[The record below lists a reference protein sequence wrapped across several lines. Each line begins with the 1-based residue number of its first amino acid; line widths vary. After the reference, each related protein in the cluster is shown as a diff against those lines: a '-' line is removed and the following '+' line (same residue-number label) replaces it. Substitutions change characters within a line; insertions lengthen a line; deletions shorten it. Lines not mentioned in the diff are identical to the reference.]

1 MDKAYEMHLNVNRA
15 RIVGETLTYLNTR
28 LGIMKDLTKDQA
40 YYLTASAFRTYAFD
54 EQDWNALKEKDEFF
68 PKFLKD
74 VKSLP
79 YKSAI
84 KKISDELWEKSN
96 PNREKEEQAHEE
108 AEKREREKKEKE
120 KESIFEEEEEPQQD
134 SHNSRSNTVNARDIN
149 NVTMGDGKAISF
161 HIAPDPEVEKRVL
174 SLVHQG
180 RFNEAHQDIRGF
192 ILECL
197 EGQLTGEDLQKA
209 LNPGDAKISKPVQMD
224 SVGITQTFHIKNQ
237 SLVDAL
243 ADAHFG
249 LVLTSQLLKEKKK
262 EEEEMWNHK
271 QHHYGHAIDELIIHE
286 DIKAASAALEMN
298 EDTCKK
304 AVETELCDACDHLEH
319 EREIEALETVSASL
333 PKDMPPKKNEAGP
346 KQAEPN
352 QAGPSQPAPNPDALT
367 EQDKKDID
375 DYGLIGIKT
384 HSEMEEYRQ
393 SGAFER
399 DKLLMEGRILSLP
412 DDL

>member
-96 PNREKEEQAHEE
+96 PNREKEEQEREE
-108 AEKREREKKEKE
+108 AERKAKEKE
-120 KESIFEEEEEPQQD
+120 KKDKESIFEEEEPEQEA
-134 SHNSRSNTVNARDIN
+134 HNARTNTGNARDMN
-149 NVTMGDGKAISF
+149 NVTMGDGKSISF

-174 SLVHQG
+174 SLVHEG

-197 EGQLTGEDLQKA
+197 EGQLSSEDLQKA
-209 LNPGDAKISKPVQMD
+209 LNPGDAKISKPVQMN

-262 EEEEMWNHK
+262 EEDEMWRHK
-271 QHHYGHAIDELIIHE
+271 QHHYSHAIDELIIHE
-286 DIKAASAALEMN
+286 DVKAATAALDMD

-304 AVETELCDACDHLEH
+304 AVETELCDVCDHLEH
-319 EREIEALETVSASL
+319 EREVEALATLSDSL
-333 PKDMPPKKNEAGP
+333 PKGMPPKENKATP
-346 KQAEPN
+346 KQAGPNPEPN
-352 QAGPSQPAPNPDALT
+352 PEPNSNELT
-367 EQDKKDID
+367 DQDKKDIE

-384 HSEMEEYRQ
+384 HSDMEEYRQ

-399 DKLLMEGRILSLP
+399 DKLLMESRSLSLP